1 MNTPN
6 KPMLAANDSPVVK
19 DMQYPV
25 LASPKTDG
33 IRCMLHPDKGV
44 VARSFKDIPN
54 KFVHRT
60 LTALM
65 AGTPDTRGL
74 DGELATYTDGNLDE
88 FSTVSGNIM
97 RSDGEPDFKLHVFD
111 WFLNIDAPFN
121 VRIANATAFV
131 RSAASQY
138 LLPVP
143 HVIIRNADELE
154 ALKLIHIAEGHEG
167 TMTRHPEA
175 PYKAGR
181 STLKQGWLLKHK
193 GWATAEGTVIGYEEL
208 LVNENE
214 QTINELGDKV
224 RGSSK
229 AGKVPG
235 GTLGAIILHTDWG
248 EVRLGAGKGLTRD
261 LRDLLWSQREQNLGR
276 FVTFKYMPYGT
287 KYKPRLPGWVGFRD
301 PIDMSD

>member
-1 MNTPN
+1 
-6 KPMLAANDSPVVK
+6 MLAANDSPVVK
-19 DMQYPV
+19 DMSYPV

-33 IRCMLHPDKGV
+33 IRCLLHPNKGV
-44 VARSFKDIPN
+44 VARSFKAIPN
-54 KFVHRT
+54 RYVHRT

-74 DGELATYTDGNLDE
+74 DGEVATYTAGILDD
-88 FSTVSGNIM
+88 FHTVSSKVMGG
-97 RSDGEPDFKLHVFD
+97 DGEPDFKLHVFD

-131 RSAASQY
+131 RNAASEY

-154 ALKLIHIAEGHEG
+154 ALKVIHLAEGHEG

-175 PYKAGR
+175 PYKQGR
-181 STLKQGWLLKHK
+181 STLKQEWLLKHK
-193 GWATAEGTVIGYEEL
+193 VWKRAEGTIIGYEEL
-208 LVNENE
+208 LINENV

-224 RGSSK
+224 RSTAKGNK
-229 AGKVPG
+229 RPG

-248 EVRLGAGKGLTRD
+248 EVRLGTGKGFTRD
-261 LRDLLWSQREQNLGR
+261 LRDTLWNEREQNLGR
-276 FVTFKYMPYGT
+276 IVTFKYMPYGT
-287 KYKPRLPGWVGFRD
+287 KNKPRLPGWVGFRS